1 MTVTRACTR
10 TQAYDRG
17 KRRSRIAYGLNVCIP
32 LRLLD
37 DISNDRYAPRAF
49 NHAAAG
55 LSGTFGNCS
64 PGYSFTGSPPRTR
77 DKFVVGYDT
86 LVYTPHKVGMPDKH
100 DADAVVKG
108 SRGGWLN
115 F

>member
-1 MTVTRACTR
+1 MCT
-10 TQAYDRG
+10 
-17 KRRSRIAYGLNVCIP
+17 P

-64 PGYSFTGSPPRTR
+64 PGCSFTGSPPRTR

-86 LVYTPHKVGMPDKH
+86 RVYTPHTVGMPDKH